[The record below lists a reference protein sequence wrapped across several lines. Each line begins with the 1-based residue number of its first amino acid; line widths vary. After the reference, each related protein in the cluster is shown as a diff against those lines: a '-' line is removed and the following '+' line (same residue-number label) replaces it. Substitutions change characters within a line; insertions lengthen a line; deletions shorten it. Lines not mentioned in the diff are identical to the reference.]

1 MKIFTAPQ
9 HTRSILPP
17 IHPTKSSLRCVGGI
31 FLFWELL
38 GATPLHLLSQTAL
51 PLKSPTGAFIALL
64 RFANAVPPQTLLRTD
79 EEELCQFDIIPPQQL
94 MRINR

>member
-17 IHPTKSSLRCVGGI
+17 FHPTKSSLRCVGGI

-38 GATPLHLLSQTAL
+38 GARPLHLA
-51 PLKSPTGAFIALL
+51 ILL
-64 RFANAVPPQTLLRTD
+64 RKRGLVEKYRTA
-79 EEELCQFDIIPPQQL
+79 
-94 MRINR
+94 RIYSP